1 MSHLFCN
8 LLLNAVMKFG
18 FGLLFLCSFLYTSKA
33 QPPSLIG
40 DSLDRY
46 IQKGMIDWQIPGLS
60 IAIVKDGKTVYSK
73 GFGER
78 NISTH
83 APVTEHTLFMI
94 ASNSKLFTGTAIAQ
108 LEQNHLLSLNDKI
121 TRYFP
126 DFKMYDSLTTQQVTI
141 RDMLSH
147 RVGTKTFQGDFT
159 FWNGKIGRREIMQ
172 KMRLLKPAG
181 LFRQDFGYC
190 NSCYLTAGE
199 IIPVVTGK
207 PWEVYV
213 YDSLLMP
220 LGMKNTHTLV
230 TGMNQRPNVAKPYTT
245 AFTGNLTELPY
256 DQVDNLGPAGS
267 MVSSVHDLSK
277 WLIMQLDSGRYEGR
291 KILPWTVIQKTRDIN
306 IALSSRKNAN
316 SSSHFTGYGLGLFMT
331 GYLGKQVFWH
341 TGGAFG
347 FVSNTCLVPEENLGV
362 VILTNNDNQSFFEIL
377 RHQILDAY
385 LGAPFVDKH
394 TIAFKNFRNDENK
407 KIAAI
412 NAYEKRVEQLLEPPL
427 PLNTYTGKFMHPL
440 YGTITIARENRDLI
454 IKFDG
459 HRQLSARL
467 QYMDN
472 EQWRLTYSNPAFGI
486 FSVMF
491 KTEQQQVQS
500 IDIPVNDFLEY
511 DPYTFRKQ

>member
-1 MSHLFCN
+1 
-8 LLLNAVMKFG
+8 MKFVVG
-18 FGLLFLCSFLYTSKA
+18 ILFLLFSFQKPLA
-33 QPPSLIG
+33 QSPTFIG
-40 DSLDRY
+40 DSLDKY
-46 IQKGMIDWQIPGLS
+46 IQKGMADWQIPGLS
-60 IAIVKDGKTVYSK
+60 IAIVKDGKTVYMK

-78 NISTH
+78 NTTTH

-108 LEQNHLLSLNDKI
+108 LEHQKLLSLNDKI
-121 TRYFP
+121 IRYFP
-126 DFKMYDSLTTQQVTI
+126 DFKLFDSLTTQQVTI

-147 RVGTKTFQGDFT
+147 RIGTKTFQGDFT

-172 KMRLLKPAG
+172 KMRLLKPTG

-199 IIPVVTGK
+199 IIPVITGK

-245 AFTGNLTELPY
+245 SFTGKITELPY

-291 KILPWTVIQKTRDIN
+291 TILPWQVIQKTRDVN
-306 IALSSRKNAN
+306 ITLSSRLNTN
-316 SSSHFTGYGLGLFMT
+316 TSSHFTGYGLGLFMT
-331 GYLGKQVFWH
+331 DYFGKQVFWH

-347 FVSNTCLVPEENLGV
+347 FVSNTCFVPEEKLGI

-377 RHQILDAY
+377 RHQILAAY
-385 LGAPFVDKH
+385 MGAPFIDKH
-394 TIAFKNFRNDENK
+394 TEAYKHFREMEDRK
-407 KIAAI
+407 LAGI
-412 NAYEKRVEQLLEPPL
+412 NAYDKRLQQLKEPPL
-427 PLNTYTGKFMHPL
+427 SLIAYTGKYVHPL
-440 YGTITIARENRDLI
+440 YGTIHIVKEDRDLM

-472 EQWRLTYSNPAFGI
+472 EEWRLSYSNPAFGI
-486 FSVMF
+486 FSVKF
-491 KTEQQQVQS
+491 KTQQQQVVS
-500 IDIPVNDFLEY
+500 IDIPVNDFIEY

>member
-1 MSHLFCN
+1 MVMK
-8 LLLNAVMKFG
+8 LLLNT
-18 FGLLFLCSFLYTSKA
+18 LLFLSFFQYSIA
-33 QPPSLIG
+33 QQPSFIG
-40 DSLDRY
+40 DSLDQY
-46 IQKGMIDWQIPGLS
+46 IQKGMTDWQIPGLAIS
-60 IAIVKDGKTVYSK
+60 IVKDGKVIYSK

-78 NISTH
+78 NMVTH

-108 LEQNHLLSLNDKI
+108 LEYNKRLSLNDKI

-126 DFKMYDSLTTQQVTI
+126 DFKMYDSLITKQVTI

-159 FWNGKIGRREIMQ
+159 FWNGKISRKEIMQ
-172 KMRLLKPAG
+172 KMRLLQPTG
-181 LFRQDFGYC
+181 VFRQDFGYC

-245 AFTGNLTELPY
+245 AFTGKITELPY

-277 WLIMQLDSGRYEGR
+277 WLIMQLDSGRYEGKR
-291 KILPWTVIQKTRDIN
+291 ILPWNVIQKTRDIN

-331 GYLGKQVFWH
+331 DYLGKQVFWH

-347 FVSNTCLVPEENLGV
+347 FVSNTCLVPEEKLGI

-385 LGAPFVDKH
+385 LGAPFIDKH
-394 TIAFKNFRNDENK
+394 SVGYKNFQDSETG
-407 KIAAI
+407 KIAGI
-412 NAYEKRVEQLLEPPL
+412 NILEKRVQQMNEPPL
-427 PLNTYTGKFMHPL
+427 PLTSYLGKYIHPL
-440 YGTITIARENRDLI
+440 YGGITITSDNHDLLI
-454 IKFDG
+454 QFEG

-472 EQWRLTYSNPAFGI
+472 EEWRLTYSNPAFGI
-486 FSVMF
+486 FMVKF
-491 KTEQQQVQS
+491 ITQQQKVES

>member
-1 MSHLFCN
+1 
-8 LLLNAVMKFG
+8 MKFALG
-18 FGLLFLCSFLYTSKA
+18 VLFLFNFLHTSIAQSPSF
-33 QPPSLIG
+33 IG
-40 DSLDRY
+40 DNLDRY
-46 IQKGMIDWQIPGLS
+46 IQKGMADWQIPGLA
-60 IAIVKDGKTVYSK
+60 IAIVKDGKTIYSK

-78 NISTH
+78 NIATH
-83 APVTEHTLFMI
+83 TPVTEHTLFMI

-108 LEQNHLLSLNDKI
+108 LEQNKLLSLNDKI

-172 KMRLLKPAG
+172 KMRLLKPTG

-230 TGMNQRPNVAKPYTT
+230 TGMNQRPNAAKPYTT

-291 KILPWTVIQKTRDIN
+291 KILPWNVIQKTRDIN

-331 GYLGKQVFWH
+331 DYLGKQIFWH

-347 FVSNTCLVPEENLGV
+347 FVSNTCLVPEEKLGI

-394 TIAFKNFRNDENK
+394 TIAFKNFRNDEDRKVANIK
-407 KIAAI
+407 
-412 NAYEKRVEQLLEPPL
+412 AYETRVQQATQPPL
-427 PLNTYTGKFMHPL
+427 SIIAYTGKYIHPL
-440 YGTITIARENRDLI
+440 YGTITIASENRDLI
-454 IKFDG
+454 VKFDG

-467 QYMDN
+467 EYMDN
-472 EQWRLTYSNPAFGI
+472 QEWRLSYSNPAFGI
-486 FSVMF
+486 FSVKF
-491 KTEQQQVQS
+491 KTQEQKVLS

-511 DPYTFRKQ
+511 DPYTFIKQ

>member
-1 MSHLFCN
+1 
-8 LLLNAVMKFG
+8 MKFI
-18 FGLLFLCSFLYTSKA
+18 FSVLFLFSFLHVSIAQSTSF
-33 QPPSLIG
+33 IG
-40 DSLDRY
+40 DNLDRY
-46 IQKGMIDWQIPGLS
+46 IQKGMSDWQIPGLA

-78 NISTH
+78 NLITH

-94 ASNSKLFTGTAIAQ
+94 ASNSKLFTGTALAQ
-108 LEQNHLLSLNDKI
+108 LEYNKKLSINDKI
-121 TRYFP
+121 TKFFP

-159 FWNGKIGRREIMQ
+159 FWNGKIGRKEIMQ
-172 KMRLLKPAG
+172 KMQLLKPSG

-230 TGMNQRPNVAKPYTT
+230 TGMNQRPNVATPYTT
-245 AFTGNLTELPY
+245 SFTAKLTELPY

-277 WLIMQLDSGRYEGR
+277 WLIMQLDSGKYEGR
-291 KILPWTVIQKTRDIN
+291 KILPWNVIQKTRDIN

-331 GYLGKQVFWH
+331 DYLGKQIFWH

-347 FVSNTCLVPEENLGV
+347 FVSNTCFVPEEKLGI

-394 TIAFKNFRNDENK
+394 SVAFKSFREIENNK
-407 KIAAI
+407 VAGM
-412 NAYEKRVEQLLEPPL
+412 NAYESRVQQATEPPL
-427 PLNTYTGKFMHPL
+427 PLNNYTGKYTHPL
-440 YGTITIARENRDLI
+440 YGNITITRENRDLL

-459 HRQLSARL
+459 HRQLSAKL

-472 EQWRLTYSNPAFGI
+472 QEWRLSYSNPAFGI
-486 FSVMF
+486 FSVRF
-491 KTEQQQVQS
+491 KTQEQLVES

>member
-1 MSHLFCN
+1 MKSLFYT
-8 LLLNAVMKFG
+8 
-18 FGLLFLCSFLYTSKA
+18 LLFVNFFQVSIAQQPSF
-33 QPPSLIG
+33 IV
-40 DSLDRY
+40 DSLDQY
-46 IQKGMIDWQIPGLS
+46 IQKGMTDWQIPGLA
-60 IAIVKDGKTVYSK
+60 IAILKDGKVIYSK

-78 NISTH
+78 NITTH

-108 LEQNHLLSLNDKI
+108 LEYNKKLSLNDKI
-121 TRYFP
+121 IRYFP
-126 DFKMYDSLTTQQVTI
+126 DFKMYDSLITKQVTI

-159 FWNGKIGRREIMQ
+159 FWNGKISRKEIMQ
-172 KMRLLKPAG
+172 KMRLLQPTG
-181 LFRQDFGYC
+181 VFRQDFGYC

-220 LGMKNTHTLV
+220 LSMKNTHTLV

-245 AFTGNLTELPY
+245 AFTGKITELPY

-277 WLIMQLDSGRYEGR
+277 WLIMQLDSGRYEGKR
-291 KILPWTVIQKTRDIN
+291 ILPWNVVQKTRDIN

-331 GYLGKQVFWH
+331 DYLGKQVFWH

-347 FVSNTCLVPEENLGV
+347 FVSNTCLVPEEKLGI

-394 TIAFKNFRNDENK
+394 SVGYKNFQDSETD
-407 KIAAI
+407 KIAGI
-412 NAYEKRVEQLLEPPL
+412 NILEKRVQQMNEPPL
-427 PLNTYTGKFMHPL
+427 PLTSYLGKYIHPL
-440 YGTITIARENRDLI
+440 YGGITITSDNRDLLI
-454 IKFDG
+454 QFEG

-472 EQWRLTYSNPAFGI
+472 EEWRLTYSNPAFGI
-486 FSVMF
+486 FMVKF
-491 KTEQQQVQS
+491 ITQQQKVES

>member
-1 MSHLFCN
+1 MK
-8 LLLNAVMKFG
+8 LLLHT
-18 FGLLFLCSFLYTSKA
+18 LLFVIFCQSANAQQPSF
-33 QPPSLIG
+33 IG
-40 DSLDRY
+40 DSLDQY
-46 IQKGMIDWQIPGLS
+46 IQKGMNDWQIPGLAIS
-60 IAIVKDGKTVYSK
+60 IVKDGKVIYSK

-78 NISTH
+78 NLTTH

-94 ASNSKLFTGTAIAQ
+94 ASNTKLFTGTAIAQ
-108 LEQNHLLSLNDKI
+108 LAYNKKLSLDDKI
-121 TRYFP
+121 TRYFS
-126 DFKMYDSLTTQQVTI
+126 DFKMYDSLTTKQVTI

-172 KMRLLKPAG
+172 KMRLLQPTG
-181 LFRQDFGYC
+181 IFRQDFGYC

-213 YDSLLMP
+213 YDSLLIP

-245 AFTGNLTELPY
+245 AFTGKITELPY

-277 WLIMQLDSGRYEGR
+277 WLIMQLDSGRYEG
-291 KILPWTVIQKTRDIN
+291 KSILPWSVVQKTRDIN
-306 IALSSRKNAN
+306 IALSSRKNAG

-331 GYLGKQVFWH
+331 DYLGKQVFWH

-347 FVSNTCLVPEENLGV
+347 FVSNTCLVPEAKLGI

-385 LGAPFVDKH
+385 LGAPFVDKNLAGYKGFQ
-394 TIAFKNFRNDENK
+394 IIENDKVEQLHRL
-407 KIAAI
+407 
-412 NAYEKRVEQLLEPPL
+412 EKRVIQMNAPPL
-427 PLNTYTGKFMHPL
+427 PFNAYSGKFPHPV
-440 YGTITIARENRDLI
+440 YGNIMITKENRDLVI
-454 IKFDG
+454 QFEG

-472 EQWRLTYSNPAFGI
+472 EEWRLSYSNPAFGI
-486 FSVMF
+486 FTVTF
-491 KTEQQQVQS
+491 KTQQQQVQS

>member
-1 MSHLFCN
+1 M
-8 LLLNAVMKFG
+8 VMK
-18 FGLLFLCSFLYTSKA
+18 SFLYTLLFLNLFRIALA
-33 QPPSLIG
+33 QQPSFIG

-46 IQKGMIDWQIPGLS
+46 IQKGMNDWQIPGLA
-60 IAIVKDGKTVYSK
+60 IAIVKDGKVIYSK

-78 NISTH
+78 NITTH

-108 LEQNHLLSLNDKI
+108 LEYNKKLSLNDKI

-126 DFKMYDSLTTQQVTI
+126 DFKMYDSLITKQVTI

-172 KMRLLKPAG
+172 KMRLLQPTG
-181 LFRQDFGYC
+181 VFRQDFGYC

-199 IIPVVTGK
+199 IIPFVSGK

-230 TGMNQRPNVAKPYTT
+230 TGINQRPNVAKPYTT
-245 AFTGNLTELPY
+245 AFSGKITELPY

-277 WLIMQLDSGRYEGR
+277 WLIMQLDSGRYEGTR
-291 KILPWTVIQKTRDIN
+291 ILPWNVVQKTRDIN
-306 IALSSRKNAN
+306 IALSSRKNTG

-331 GYLGKQVFWH
+331 DYLGKQVFWH

-347 FVSNTCLVPEENLGV
+347 FVSNTCFVPEEKLGI

-377 RHQILDAY
+377 RYQILDAY
-385 LGAPFVDKH
+385 LGAPFIDKH
-394 TIAFKNFRNDENK
+394 LTAYKNFQDSEK
-407 KIAAI
+407 VKIDRI
-412 NAYEKRVEQLLEPPL
+412 NAFENRIQQMNEPPL
-427 PLNTYTGKFMHPL
+427 PLTAYIGKYTHPL
-440 YGTITIARENRDLI
+440 YGHITITRDSRDLI
-454 IKFDG
+454 IQFEG
-459 HRQLSARL
+459 HRQLNARL

-472 EQWRLTYSNPAFGI
+472 EEWRLSYNNLAFGI
-486 FSVMF
+486 FAVKF
-491 KTEQQQVQS
+491 KTQQQQVQS
-500 IDIPVNDFLEY
+500 VDIPVNDFLEY

>member
-1 MSHLFCN
+1 
-8 LLLNAVMKFG
+8 MKFYSSV
-18 FGLLFLCSFLYTSKA
+18 LLFLIFFQTAFTQQPSF
-33 QPPSLIG
+33 IG
-40 DSLDRY
+40 DRLDRY
-46 IQKGMIDWQIPGLS
+46 IEKGITDWQIPGLA
-60 IAIVKDGKTVYSK
+60 IAIVKDGKTVYTK

-78 NISTH
+78 NLSNH

-94 ASNSKLFTGTAIAQ
+94 ASNSKLFTGTALAQ
-108 LEQNHLLSLNDKI
+108 LEYNQKLSINDKV
-121 TRYFP
+121 TKYFP

-172 KMRLLKPAG
+172 KMRLLKPTG

-277 WLIMQLDSGRYEGR
+277 WLIMQLDSGRYEGK
-291 KILPWTVIQKTRDIN
+291 KILPWNVIQKTRDIN
-306 IALSSRKNAN
+306 IALSSRKNSN
-316 SSSHFTGYGLGLFMT
+316 SPSHFTGYGLGLFMT
-331 GYLGKQVFWH
+331 DYLGKQIFWH

-347 FVSNTCLVPEENLGV
+347 FVSNTCFVPEEKLGI

-394 TIAFKNFRNDENK
+394 SIAFKNFREIENNK
-407 KIAAI
+407 VAGI
-412 NAYEKRVEQLLEPPL
+412 NAYENRVQQATEPPL
-427 PLNTYTGKFMHPL
+427 PLINYTGKYTHPL
-440 YGTITIARENRDLI
+440 YGTITIVRENRDLI

-472 EQWRLTYSNPAFGI
+472 EEWRLSYSNPAFGI
-486 FSVMF
+486 FAVKF

-500 IDIPVNDFLEY
+500 ITIPVNDFLEY

>member
-1 MSHLFCN
+1 
-8 LLLNAVMKFG
+8 MKSF
-18 FGLLFLCSFLYTSKA
+18 FYTLLFVNLFQISIAQQPSF
-33 QPPSLIG
+33 IG
-40 DSLDRY
+40 ESLDLY
-46 IQKGMIDWQIPGLS
+46 IQKGMTDWQIPGLAIS
-60 IAIVKDGKTVYSK
+60 IVKDGKVLYSK

-78 NISTH
+78 NITTH

-108 LEQNHLLSLNDKI
+108 LEYNKRLSLNDKI

-126 DFKMYDSLTTQQVTI
+126 DFKMYDSLTTKQVTI

-172 KMRLLKPAG
+172 KMRLLQPNG
-181 LFRQDFGYC
+181 VFRQDFGYC

-245 AFTGNLTELPY
+245 AFTGTITELPY

-277 WLIMQLDSGRYEGR
+277 WLIMQLDSGRYEGKR
-291 KILPWTVIQKTRDIN
+291 ILPWNVIQKTRDIN

-331 GYLGKQVFWH
+331 DYLGKQIFWH

-347 FVSNTCLVPEENLGV
+347 FVSNTCLVPEEKLGI

-385 LGAPFVDKH
+385 LGAPFIDKH
-394 TIAFKNFRNDENK
+394 LPAYKNFKDTENAK
-407 KIAAI
+407 VSGI
-412 NAYEKRVEQLLEPPL
+412 NAFENRVQQMNTPPL
-427 PLNTYTGKFMHPL
+427 PLNSYLGKYLHPL
-440 YGTITIARENRDLI
+440 YGSITITRDNRDLLI
-454 IKFDG
+454 QFEG
-459 HRQLSARL
+459 HRQLSAKL

-472 EQWRLTYSNPAFGI
+472 EEWRLTYSNPAFGI
-486 FSVMF
+486 FMVKF
-491 KTEQQQVQS
+491 ITQQQKVES

>member
-1 MSHLFCN
+1 
-8 LLLNAVMKFG
+8 MK
-18 FGLLFLCSFLYTSKA
+18 LFLYTLLCLTFFDTVAA
-33 QPPSLIG
+33 QQPSFIG

-46 IQKGMIDWQIPGLS
+46 IQKGMEDWQIPGLA
-60 IAIVKDGKTVYSK
+60 IAIVKDGKTIYSK

-78 NISTH
+78 NLSTH

-108 LEQNHLLSLNDKI
+108 LEHNKRLSLNDKI

-126 DFKMYDSLTTQQVTI
+126 DFKMYDPITTEQVTI

-172 KMRLLKPAG
+172 KMRLLQPNG

-199 IIPVVTGK
+199 IIPVVSGK

-220 LGMKNTHTLV
+220 IGMKNTHTLV

-245 AFTGNLTELPY
+245 AFTGKITELPY

-277 WLIMQLDSGRYEGR
+277 WLIMQLDSGRYEGKR
-291 KILPWTVIQKTRDIN
+291 ILPWTVIQKTRDIN
-306 IALSSRKNAN
+306 IALSSRKNQG

-331 GYLGKQVFWH
+331 DYLGKQLFWH

-347 FVSNTCLVPEENLGV
+347 FVSNTCLVPEEKLGI

-385 LGAPFVDKH
+385 LGAPFVNKH
-394 TIAFKNFRNDENK
+394 VSGYTNFREAENR
-407 KIAAI
+407 KIATI
-412 NAYEKRVEQLLEPPL
+412 KSYETRVQQSLAPSHPL
-427 PLNTYTGKFMHPL
+427 SSYAGKYIHPL
-440 YGTITIARENRDLI
+440 YGPITITVNNHDLLI
-454 IKFDG
+454 RFEG
-459 HRQLSARL
+459 HHQLTAKL
-467 QYMDN
+467 EYMDN
-472 EQWRLTYSNPAFGI
+472 EEWRLTYSNPAFGV
-486 FSVMF
+486 FPVKFTAS
-491 KTEQQQVQS
+491 QQEVLS
-500 IDIPVNDFLEY
+500 IAIPVNDFLEY

>member
-1 MSHLFCN
+1 MKSVLFT
-8 LLLNAVMKFG
+8 LFFLNFFKIAIAQHP
-18 FGLLFLCSFLYTSKA
+18 SF
-33 QPPSLIG
+33 IG
-40 DSLDRY
+40 DSLDQY
-46 IQKGMIDWQIPGLS
+46 IQKGMTDWQIPGLAIS
-60 IAIVKDGKTVYSK
+60 IVKDGKVIYSK

-78 NISTH
+78 NITTH

-108 LEQNHLLSLNDKI
+108 LEYNKRLSLNDKI

-126 DFKMYDSLTTQQVTI
+126 DFKMYDSLTTKQVTI

-172 KMRLLKPAG
+172 KMRLLQPTVV
-181 LFRQDFGYC
+181 FRQDFGYC
-190 NSCYLTAGE
+190 NNCYLTAGE

-230 TGMNQRPNVAKPYTT
+230 TGMNQRPNAAKPYTT
-245 AFTGNLTELPY
+245 AFTGKITELPY

-277 WLIMQLDSGRYEGR
+277 WLIMQLDSGHYEGKR
-291 KILPWTVIQKTRDIN
+291 MLPWNVIQKTRDIN

-331 GYLGKQVFWH
+331 DYLGKQVFWH

-347 FVSNTCLVPEENLGV
+347 FVSNTCLVPEEKLGI

-377 RHQILDAY
+377 RYQILDAY
-385 LGAPFVDKH
+385 LGAAFVDKH
-394 TIAFKNFRNDENK
+394 LSAYKHFRDTENAK
-407 KIAAI
+407 LSRI
-412 NAYEKRVEQLLEPPL
+412 NALDKRVQQMSEPSL
-427 PLNTYTGKFMHPL
+427 PLTAYLGKYMHPL
-440 YGTITIARENRDLI
+440 YGNITITKDNRDLMI
-454 IKFDG
+454 QFEG

-467 QYMDN
+467 QYMDDD
-472 EQWRLTYSNPAFGI
+472 EWRLSYSNAAFGI
-486 FSVMF
+486 FKVKF
-491 KTEQQQVQS
+491 LTHQQKVES

>member
-1 MSHLFCN
+1 MKSLLFIL
-8 LLLNAVMKFG
+8 LLLNFSKIAIAQHP
-18 FGLLFLCSFLYTSKA
+18 SFIS
-33 QPPSLIG
+33 
-40 DSLDRY
+40 DSLDQY
-46 IQKGMIDWQIPGLS
+46 IQKGMTDWQIPGLAIS
-60 IAIVKDGKTVYSK
+60 IVKDGKVIYSK

-78 NISTH
+78 NITTH

-108 LEQNHLLSLNDKI
+108 LEYNKRLSLNDKI

-126 DFKMYDSLTTQQVTI
+126 DFKMYDSLTTKQVTI

-172 KMRLLKPAG
+172 KMRLLQPSG
-181 LFRQDFGYC
+181 VFRQDFGYC

-245 AFTGNLTELPY
+245 AFTGKITELPY

-277 WLIMQLDSGRYEGR
+277 WLIMQLDSGHYEGKR
-291 KILPWTVIQKTRDIN
+291 ILPWSVIQKTRDIN

-331 GYLGKQVFWH
+331 DYLCKQVFWH

-347 FVSNTCLVPEENLGV
+347 FVSNTCLVPEEKLGI

-377 RHQILDAY
+377 RYQILDAY
-385 LGAPFVDKH
+385 LGAPFLDKH
-394 TIAFKNFRNDENK
+394 LSAYKHFRDTENAK
-407 KIAAI
+407 LSRI
-412 NAYEKRVEQLLEPPL
+412 NALENRVQQMNEPPL
-427 PLNTYTGKFMHPL
+427 PLTAYLGKYMHPL
-440 YGTITIARENRDLI
+440 YGNITITKDNRDLMI
-454 IKFDG
+454 QFEG

-472 EQWRLTYSNPAFGI
+472 DEWKLSYSNTAFGI
-486 FSVMF
+486 FMVKF
-491 KTEQQQVQS
+491 ITQQQKVES